1 MKRTFI
7 ALVSTVSLAGFAA
20 VGPVAAVAF
29 ARGNAVD
36 VKIAPQQQK
45 GAPAPTA
52 APVPDPPT
60 VPSLG
65 GMLEKGVHFGMS
77 HAQITNVYNK
87 IGGIIDVDVAP
98 LLATVQPGTDMQNIK
113 AAADAKK
120 AAFASSWTEFG
131 DLPLGF
137 DSLPIKH
144 EYTYKNHESVQKI
157 ARNGHLRY
165 FFYINDKLWKVYDE
179 YPLGSGSSLG
189 NSYSDAIARLGSALG
204 ASGRARASGSTPTM
218 DFDETDWVDKRGHLR
233 ALNRGSKVIALVLE
247 DLSTS
252 NRIAS
257 MRTNTMSDPTAIDPS
272 IAAVTKGGV
281 SDPNAAQ
288 PMPSASAKPKR
299 GR

>member
-1 MKRTFI
+1 MKRIFI
-7 ALVSTVSLAGFAA
+7 ALVSVAGFAA
-20 VGPVAAVAF
+20 VGPAAVAF
-29 ARGNAVD
+29 ARSGAVD
-36 VKIAPQQQK
+36 PQPSTVTPQKSKAP
-45 GAPAPTA
+45 PAA
-52 APVPDPPT
+52 AAVPDPPT
-60 VPSLG
+60 VASLG

-98 LLATVQPGTDMQNIK
+98 LLARVQPGTDMQNIK

-120 AAFASSWTEFG
+120 SAFASNWTEFG

-165 FFYINDKLWKVYDE
+165 FFYINDKMWKVYDE
-179 YPLGSGSSLG
+179 YPLGAGGPLGGS
-189 NSYSDAIARLGSALG
+189 YPDAVARLGSALG

-218 DFDETDWVDKRGHLR
+218 DFDEADWVDKRGHLR
-233 ALNRGSKVIALVLE
+233 ALNRGTKVIALVLE

-252 NRIAS
+252 SRIAS
-257 MRTNTMSDPTAIDPS
+257 MRTNTMADPTAIDPS
-272 IAAVTKGGV
+272 ISAVTKGGV

-288 PMPSASAKPKR
+288 PMPSASAKPPRK
-299 GR
+299 GH

>member
-1 MKRTFI
+1 MKQIFI
-7 ALVSTVSLAGFAA
+7 ALVSVASVAA
-20 VGPVAAVAF
+20 VGPVAVAF
-29 ARGNAVD
+29 GRSAD
-36 VKIAPQQQK
+36 VATSAQK
-45 GAPAPTA
+45 AKPKPTA
-52 APVPDPPT
+52 APAPAAVPDPPT
-60 VPSLG
+60 VASLG

-87 IGGIIDVDVAP
+87 IGGIIDIDVAP
-98 LLATVQPGTDMQNIK
+98 LLAQVQPGTEMQNIK

-120 AAFASSWTEFG
+120 AAFASTWTEFG

-157 ARNGHLRY
+157 ARNGRVRY

-179 YPLGSGSSLG
+179 YALGPGSPLGGS
-189 NSYSDAIARLGSALG
+189 YAEAIAKLNSALG
-204 ASGRARASGSTPTM
+204 AAGRSREAGSTPMM
-218 DFDETDWVDKRGHLR
+218 DFNETDWVDKRGHLR
-233 ALNRGSKVIALVLE
+233 ALDRSAKTIALVLE
-247 DLSTS
+247 DLPTLNRLASLRS
-252 NRIAS
+252 NTLA
-257 MRTNTMSDPTAIDPS
+257 DPTAIDPS
-272 IAAVTKGGV
+272 ITAVTKGGV

>member
-7 ALVSTVSLAGFAA
+7 ALVSVVSVAGVAA
-20 VGPVAAVAF
+20 VGPVALAF
-29 ARGNAVD
+29 ARSAD
-36 VKIAPQQQK
+36 LTTSAHKAKPKATAP
-45 GAPAPTA
+45 PAP

-60 VPSLG
+60 VASLG

-87 IGGIIDVDVAP
+87 IGGIIDIDVAP
-98 LLATVQPGTDMQNIK
+98 LLAQVQPGTEMQNIK

-120 AAFASSWTEFG
+120 AAFASTWTEFG

-157 ARNGHLRY
+157 ARNGRVRY

-179 YPLGSGSSLG
+179 YALGAGSPLGGS
-189 NSYSDAIARLGSALG
+189 YAEAIAKLNSALG
-204 ASGRARASGSTPTM
+204 AAGRPREAGSTPMM
-218 DFDETDWVDKRGHLR
+218 DFNETDWVDKRGHLR
-233 ALNRGSKVIALVLE
+233 ALDRSAKTIALVLE
-247 DLSTS
+247 DLPTLNRLPSLRS
-252 NRIAS
+252 NTLA
-257 MRTNTMSDPTAIDPS
+257 DPTAIDPS
-272 IAAVTKGGV
+272 ITAVTKGGV